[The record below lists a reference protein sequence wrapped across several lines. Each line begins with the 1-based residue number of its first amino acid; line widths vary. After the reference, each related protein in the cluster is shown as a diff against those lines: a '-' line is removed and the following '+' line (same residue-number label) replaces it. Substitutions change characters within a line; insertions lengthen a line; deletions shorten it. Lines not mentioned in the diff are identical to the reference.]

1 MTNTTDLLKHCDEID
16 IQLTALRAY
25 ADNDSIDIC
34 IKTLINR
41 AIDSIDNANKSIA
54 IALDNSLSEK

>member
-25 ADNDSIDIC
+25 MSNDSIDIC

-41 AIDSIDNANKSIA
+41 AINSIDNANKSIA
-54 IALDNSLSEK
+54 VALDK

>member
-1 MTNTTDLLKHCDEID
+1 MTDTDLLKHCDEID
-16 IQLTALRAY
+16 IQVAALRAY
-25 ADNDSIDIC
+25 TTNDSIDIC

-54 IALDNSLSEK
+54 VALDK

>member
-54 IALDNSLSEK
+54 IALDK

>member
-1 MTNTTDLLKHCDEID
+1 MNDLLKHCDEID

-25 ADNDSIDIC
+25 MSNDSIDIC

-41 AIDSIDNANKSIA
+41 AIDGIDNANKSIA

>member
-1 MTNTTDLLKHCDEID
+1 MNDDNNLLKHCDEID

-25 ADNDSIDIC
+25 MSNDSIDIC

-54 IALDNSLSEK
+54 VALDK

>member
-1 MTNTTDLLKHCDEID
+1 MTDTDLLKHCDEID

-25 ADNDSIDIC
+25 MSNDNIDIC

-41 AIDSIDNANKSIA
+41 AIESIDNANKSIA
-54 IALDNSLSEK
+54 VALDNSLSEK

>member
-1 MTNTTDLLKHCDEID
+1 MTDTDLLKHCDEID

-25 ADNDSIDIC
+25 ANNDSIDIC

-54 IALDNSLSEK
+54 VALDNSLSEK